1 VSNAGWQMDRKT
13 KMSRIEHIKR
23 LEKEVK
29 EKEELMEFENN
40 PSTLALYEEEVYN
53 TKQSIESL
61 KNARP

>member
-1 VSNAGWQMDRKT
+1 MSN
-13 KMSRIEHIKR
+13 IEQIKR

-40 PSTLALYEEEVYN
+40 PSTLALYEEELYN